1 MGNEWGS
8 VVTNSDE
15 VGGMTAS
22 IGVAGVGGV
31 GCCSDSDAV
40 GVCRWVGWEC
50 GSKIRAALEVSEY
63 LELLLEVRASWV
75 TVAGAEVDHLF
86 TNTAYPTT
94 PATGQYVPVT
104 AYTTVTSY
112 SCTSFSRVPSHYHP
126 DSLLRHRS
134 HNLQVVT
141 FKQFCF
147 LLLSSRLWVEFL
159 DNCLK

>member
-86 TNTAYPTT
+86 TNVMSD
-94 PATGQYVPVT
+94 GQKEDKV
-104 AYTTVTSY
+104 AINAQES
-112 SCTSFSRVPSHYHP
+112 SFIDRAEVCRGAEEVCSGWCKSWRDEVHA
-126 DSLLRHRS
+126 
-134 HNLQVVT
+134 
-141 FKQFCF
+141 CF
-147 LLLSSRLWVEFL
+147 V
-159 DNCLK
+159 